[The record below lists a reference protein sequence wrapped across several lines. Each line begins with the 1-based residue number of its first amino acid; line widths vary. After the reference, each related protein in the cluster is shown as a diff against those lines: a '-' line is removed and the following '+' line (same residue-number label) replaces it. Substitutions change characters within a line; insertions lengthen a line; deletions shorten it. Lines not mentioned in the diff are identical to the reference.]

1 MISFRPNT
9 HFTRSGVSR
18 LAMAA
23 ALAAMLGACA
33 QQPRA
38 DVTGSISQPRTQM
51 SESDWR
57 KHAESLAE
65 RYQKEPGNTSVAIA
79 YAQALRATGQRAQA
93 AAVLQQASIR
103 NPKDPTVLGA
113 YGRALADAGRF
124 SEAFDMLGKAHTP
137 DQPDWRILNAQGA
150 VLDQLGRHGEAQ
162 RYYQTA
168 LGIEP
173 NEPTILS
180 NLGLSYALSKD
191 LDRAEDSLRKAAAD
205 PRAEPKVRQNFS
217 VVLALRS
224 KFDEAER
231 ATVGVLPA
239 DQARSNV
246 AYVRELMRDPATP
259 PKATAQPKPNKL
271 QRTASAS

>member
-1 MISFRPNT
+1 MIPFRPNAP
-9 HFTRSGVSR
+9 FTRSGASR

-33 QQPRA
+33 QQPRM
-38 DVTGSISQPRTQM
+38 DVTGSIPSAQM
-51 SESDWR
+51 GESDWR
-57 KHAESLAE
+57 KQADSLAE
-65 RYQKEPGNTSVAIA
+65 RYQKEPGNASVAVA
-79 YAQALRATGQRAQA
+79 YARALRETGQRSQA

-103 NPKDPTVLGA
+103 NPKDMAVLGA

-124 SEAFDMLGKAHTP
+124 NEAFDILGKAHTP
-137 DQPDWRILNAQGA
+137 DRPDWRILNVQGA
-150 VLDQLGRHGEAQ
+150 VLDQLGRHDEAQ

-168 LGIEP
+168 LRIEP

-180 NLGLSYALSKD
+180 NLGLSYALSKN
-191 LDRAEDSLRKAAAD
+191 LDRAEETLRMAAAD
-205 PRAEPKVRQNFS
+205 PRAEPKIRQNLG

-231 ATVGVLPA
+231 VTIGVLPP

-246 AYVRELMRDPATP
+246 AYVRELMREPVA
-259 PKATAQPKPNKL
+259 KQKPTKL
-271 QRTASAS
+271 QKTASAS